1 MEGVEKEVC
10 GNAKNGKGFQV
21 LAKGCDAQIVG
32 KRIYYIKSNFDP
44 NDKKDEL
51 DKTEGVYSM
60 KLDGSDKKIL
70 LKKELICACQGYLY
84 VKDLSDGK
92 LMRYT
97 LQGIEGKLIAE
108 RNGNCG
114 FLLVI
119 IHLAGFTIEKRRTVY
134 IKSLTK
140 TVFPTFGIWWEA
152 KILYVSG

>member
-21 LAKGCDAQIVG
+21 LAKGCDAQIV
-32 KRIYYIKSNFDP
+32 
-44 NDKKDEL
+44 